1 MTDVLYM
8 NNITW
13 FYVHGKA
20 KILSFSEMSVISET
34 RDWLTCHDNAI
45 IVAMIE
51 TSICHANENIL
62 SYSTINSYFS
72 LKVFLGRD

>member
-1 MTDVLYM
+1 MAVLEKK
-8 NNITW
+8 NSPW
-13 FYVHGKA
+13 FYVQGKA

-51 TSICHANENIL
+51 TSICHANETIL
-62 SYSTINSYFS
+62 SYSTLNSDFS
-72 LKVFLGRD
+72 HEVFEGRE